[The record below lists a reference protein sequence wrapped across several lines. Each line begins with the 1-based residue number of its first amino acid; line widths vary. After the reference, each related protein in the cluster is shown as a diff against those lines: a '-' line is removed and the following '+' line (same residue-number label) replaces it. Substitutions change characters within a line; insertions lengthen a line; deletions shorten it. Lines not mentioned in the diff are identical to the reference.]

1 MSTISQTAS
10 WLGDSANWD
19 GGNGVTRRLIEH
31 VTLTTASVGLA
42 CALALPIGVWLGH
55 IGRGRILAVGIS
67 TVERAVPALAV
78 LVLLAVGPLGF
89 GNTTATVALTLIA
102 VPPLL
107 STAYLSMRDV
117 DKAVTQAA
125 VGMGMSGGQ
134 VLRQVELPLAAPL
147 LLVGLRTATAR
158 VVATATVAALIGG
171 GGLGRLVLDGLAH
184 HDDAQ
189 AVGGAVLV
197 VALALIIQG
206 MLLCLGRLVTPA
218 GCGPSRLRPR
228 W

>member
-10 WLGDSANWD
+10 WLGDSANWNGD
-19 GGNGVTRRLIEH
+19 NGVTRRLIEH
-31 VTLTTASVGLA
+31 LTVTAASVGIA

-55 IGRGRILAVGIS
+55 VGRGRILAVGGS
-67 TVERAVPALAV
+67 AVEQAVPAFAV

-89 GNTTATVALTLIA
+89 GNTAATVALTLIA

-107 STAYLSMRDV
+107 STAYIGVRDV
-117 DKAVTQAA
+117 DRAVTQAA

-134 VLRQVELPLAAPL
+134 VVRQVELPLAAPL
-147 LLVGLRTATAR
+147 LLVGLRTAAAR
-158 VVATATVAALIGG
+158 VIATATVAALVGG

-189 AVGGAVLV
+189 AVGGTVLV
-197 VALALIIQG
+197 VALALIVQG
-206 MLLCLGRLVTPA
+206 LLLCLGRLVTPA
-218 GCGPSRLRPR
+218 GCGPSRLHPR